1 MTCWCCCCCFA
12 LLCSASIPIQ
22 RLLCIRS
29 GVCKL
34 LCCCSDFVWCILFF
48 SLSVSIVFSPSI
60 FLSSYNNGFLV
71 CSIASTY
78 FDRTLESICSAQN
91 NNTQRATFLSKGKPI
106 SVPHGALHS
115 CIMITRYQQH
125 KFVQIYSPNVIAI
138 YGMILL
144 RFYAALSLFSGLF
157 ELKKKLQKLAYIF
170 GPILNLNRLQT
181 IFAIMFT
188 SIWNWLFLPNDSL
201 QWDFVGFVR
210 MCVSQYAE
218 QTNMFTL
225 HLIIILGYF
234 SSSSIYTNWTK

>member
-34 LCCCSDFVWCILFF
+34 LCCCSDFVWCVLFF

-125 KFVQIYSPNVIAI
+125 NFVQIYSPNVIAI
-138 YGMILL
+138 YGMILRRSVSFFWAL
-144 RFYAALSLFSGLF
+144 WVEKKTPKIGIHFWSNSQFKSFANYFCNHVYEHLELIIFTKRFITMRFRWICTHVRQSVRGANEHVYSSFNHYFGLF
-157 ELKKKLQKLAYIF
+157 FQLKYIHELNEIK
-170 GPILNLNRLQT
+170 IL
-181 IFAIMFT
+181 
-188 SIWNWLFLPNDSL
+188 
-201 QWDFVGFVR
+201 
-210 MCVSQYAE
+210 
-218 QTNMFTL
+218 
-225 HLIIILGYF
+225 
-234 SSSSIYTNWTK
+234 